1 VGTASPLPISHT
13 LELTSSAMGSAFV
26 QRGLFAIRFHLSFS
40 SMCFMGHMISDYEG
54 DTQDN
59 FYGKLNP
66 KLQPLK
72 GSALIMG
79 FKSISRGPEP
89 GSSAVKCSC

>member
-1 VGTASPLPISHT
+1 
-13 LELTSSAMGSAFV
+13 
-26 QRGLFAIRFHLSFS
+26 
-40 SMCFMGHMISDYEG
+40 MGHMISDYKG

-72 GSALIMG
+72 GVRINN
-79 FKSISRGPEP
+79 GP
-89 GSSAVKCSC
+89 

>member
-1 VGTASPLPISHT
+1 
-13 LELTSSAMGSAFV
+13 
-26 QRGLFAIRFHLSFS
+26 
-40 SMCFMGHMISDYEG
+40 MISDYEG